1 MELRTVLN
9 RVHKLAGFVYGD
21 CRLRRDKRGDSYLEI
36 DVRPRANGRA
46 VCSACGRRGPGY
58 DRLETRRFQ
67 FVPVLG
73 LPTFLVYAMR
83 RVNCPRC
90 GTPKVE
96 RVPWADGKQR
106 STQAFGWFLASWA
119 KRLSWQDTA
128 RIFGTSWDTVH
139 RAVAMAVDWGRA
151 RVSLDGVTAIGVDEI
166 AWQAGH
172 RYLTL
177 VYQLDAG
184 RRRLLW
190 VGEERKIE
198 TLERFFKW
206 FGTARAAA
214 LRVVCS
220 DMWKAYLTVIRKR
233 AGQALHV
240 LDRFHVAGKLGE
252 MIDKVRAAEARELK
266 KQGQL
271 PLLKRSRWLLLK
283 RPENLS
289 EAQQPKLADL
299 LKLNLRT
306 VRAYLLK
313 EDFQQFWECRSPT
326 EANRFLRRWCRQASR
341 SRLAPAVRVA
351 RTLLKHRPLL
361 LNWFRTGRVHSSGA
375 VEGLNGKA
383 KLALRKAY
391 GFKSY
396 GAYELALY
404 HTLGDLPE
412 HDLAHRFC

>member
-1 MELRTVLN
+1 M
-9 RVHKLAGFVYGD
+9 
-21 CRLRRDKRGDSYLEI
+21 
-36 DVRPRANGRA
+36 
-46 VCSACGRRGPGY
+46 
-58 DRLETRRFQ
+58 
-67 FVPVLG
+67 
-73 LPTFLVYAMR
+73 
-83 RVNCPRC
+83 
-90 GTPKVE
+90 
-96 RVPWADGKQR
+96 
-106 STQAFGWFLASWA
+106 
-119 KRLSWQDTA
+119 
-128 RIFGTSWDTVH
+128 
-139 RAVAMAVDWGRA
+139 AVAWGRA
-151 RVSLDGVTAIGVDEI
+151 RVSLAGVTAIGVDEI

-172 RYLTL
+172 TYLTL
-177 VYQLDAG
+177 VYQVDAG
-184 RRRLLW
+184 RRLLW

-198 TLERFFKW
+198 TLEKFFKW
-206 FGTARAAA
+206 FGKERAA
-214 LRVVCS
+214 LLQVVCS
-220 DMWKAYLTVIRKR
+220 DMWKAYLNVIRKR

-266 KQGQL
+266 QRGQE
-271 PLLKRSRWLLLK
+271 PLKRSRWLLLK
-283 RPENLS
+283 RPDNLT

-326 EANRFLRRWCRQASR
+326 AANRFLRRWCRQAGR
-341 SRLAPAVRVA
+341 SRLAPALKVA
-351 RTLLKHRPLL
+351 RMLRRHRPLL
-361 LNWFRTGRVHSSGA
+361 LNWFRSGKAHSSGA

-396 GAYELALY
+396 NAYELALY

>member
-21 CRLRRDKRGDSYLEI
+21 CRLLRDDDGDSYLEI
-36 DVRPRANGRA
+36 DVRPRANGRPT
-46 VCSACGRRGPGY
+46 CSGCGRKGPGY
-58 DRLETRRFQ
+58 DRLTTRPFQ
-67 FVPVLG
+67 FVPLLG
-73 LPTFLVYAMR
+73 LPTFLRYAMR
-83 RVNCPRC
+83 RVNCRHC
-90 GTPKVE
+90 GAVKVE

-106 STQAFGWFLASWA
+106 STKAFGWFLASWA

-139 RAVAMAVDWGRA
+139 RAVAMAVAWGRA
-151 RVSLDGVTAIGVDEI
+151 RVSLAGVTAIGVDEI

-172 RYLTL
+172 KYLTL
-177 VYQLDAG
+177 VYQVDAG
-184 RRRLLW
+184 CRRLLW
-190 VGEERKIE
+190 VGEERKIA
-198 TLERFFKW
+198 TLESFFQW
-206 FGTARAAA
+206 FGKDRAAQ
-214 LRVVCS
+214 LQVVCS
-220 DMWKAYLTVIRKR
+220 DMWKAYLNVIRKR

-266 KQGQL
+266 KQGRE
-271 PLLKRSRWLLLK
+271 PLKRSRWLLLK
-283 RPENLS
+283 RPDNLT

-326 EANRFLRRWCRQASR
+326 EANRFLRRWCRQAGR
-341 SRLAPAVRVA
+341 SRLAPALKVA
-351 RTLLKHRPLL
+351 RMLRRHRPLL
-361 LNWFRTGRVHSSGA
+361 LNWFRSGKAHSSGA
-375 VEGLNGKA
+375 VEGLNCKA

-396 GAYELALY
+396 KAYELALY